1 MLYSYLLPPGLEL
14 YMKPVWVVMSEGGNK
29 YGSYAENM
37 ACRCLSVSLGGGL
50 TLEDFIIKA
59 YSYQ

>member
-1 MLYSYLLPPGLEL
+1 
-14 YMKPVWVVMSEGGNK
+14 MKPVWVVMSEGGNK

-37 ACRCLSVSLGGGL
+37 ACRCLSVSLGGEL